1 MRQRTSSAPLCRG
14 LAGAALLLC
23 VHLAG
28 AQEIYKSVD
37 AAGNVVYSDRGSTKN
52 SPATTLHVTQ
62 GDAAEAAR
70 LAQQQRLLNAENKER
85 QRQDALEAKNH
96 STAVKE
102 RQKACEAARSKYYQ
116 YKDSNRLYTRDA
128 DGNKVWLSDDSADA
142 MREQARRTMV
152 AACGP

>member
-1 MRQRTSSAPLCRG
+1 MRQRPSSGPLHRG

-23 VHLAG
+23 AQLAG

-37 AAGNVVYSDRGSTKN
+37 AAGNVVYSDRGSTK
-52 SPATTLHVTQ
+52 SSQATTLHVPQ
-62 GDAAEAAR
+62 GDATEAAR

-85 QRQDALEAKNH
+85 QRQDALEEKNH
-96 STAVKE
+96 STAVKQ
-102 RQKACEAARSKYYQ
+102 RQKACEAARNKYYQ

-142 MREQARRTMV
+142 MREQARRAMV